1 MDTDLDTLAT
11 ALHVTID
18 DLLKEHP
25 EWAPPRPAEGFAPK
39 TTDSELITVAVLGAR
54 RRAGLVLEW
63 SN

>member
-11 ALHVTID
+11 TLHVTID
-18 DLLKEHP
+18 DLLKDHP

-39 TTDSELITVAVLGAR
+39 TTDSELITVAVLGTR
-54 RRAGLVLEW
+54 HRATPAWEW